1 VGAAASANTA
11 AVMIIVPPTAS
22 PVVEPREAAVI
33 THASEMPSARM
44 PPK

>member
-1 VGAAASANTA
+1 VGSAASAKTT

-22 PVVEPREAAVI
+22 PAVDPRRSAVI
-33 THASEMPSARM
+33 TQASEMPSARM